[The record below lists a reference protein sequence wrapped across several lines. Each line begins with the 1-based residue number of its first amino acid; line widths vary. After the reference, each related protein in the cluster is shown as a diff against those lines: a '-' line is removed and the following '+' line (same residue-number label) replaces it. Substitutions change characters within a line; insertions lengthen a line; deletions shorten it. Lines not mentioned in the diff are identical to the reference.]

1 MNLQVREPTMAEMK
15 AEIKAEMKAE
25 AAPEA
30 AVTALIQDAAAA
42 ATAKIWKQ
50 QAEGPTEG
58 RQVRR

>member
-1 MNLQVREPTMAEMK
+1 MAEMK